1 MITLDIIALSVLS
14 AAVLIH
20 ALITVANAGYKLRV
34 PFFRRLRMI
43 RHVRLV
49 ARIRDWSVSPEVKE
63 ACDRLLHALVK

>member
-14 AAVLIH
+14 AAVMLH
-20 ALITVANAGYKLRV
+20 AIITLWKCGYQLRL
-34 PFFRRLRMI
+34 PMFRRLRMI

-49 ARIRDWSVSPEVKE
+49 ARIRDFSASPEVKE